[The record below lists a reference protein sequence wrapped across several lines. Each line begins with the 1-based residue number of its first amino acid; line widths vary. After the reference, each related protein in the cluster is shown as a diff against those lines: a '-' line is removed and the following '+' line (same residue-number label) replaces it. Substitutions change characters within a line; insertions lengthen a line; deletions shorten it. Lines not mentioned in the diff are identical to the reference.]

1 MTEMVRDALCQ
12 YIIRFHVTVSAA
24 TLHPRRSEVNSG
36 QCTPIQ
42 PDSAHFWTFT
52 YGSLPKFLPEQFLYI
67 MDTPD
72 SILVSVA
79 AEMVAF
85 Q

>member
-1 MTEMVRDALCQ
+1 MP
-12 YIIRFHVTVSAA
+12 HSVSAA
-24 TLHPRRSEVNSG
+24 TLNPRRFQVNAG

-42 PDSAHFWTFT
+42 PDSAHFGMIT
-52 YGSLPKFLPEQFLYI
+52 YEGAPKFLLKQFLYI

-79 AEMVAF
+79 AEIVAF
-85 Q
+85 R